1 MEYSAE
7 LLINAVREH
16 RFLYDKYSR
25 DFKNRSKKDFAWEEI
40 GQLFGL
46 TRTQVEQKFKN
57 LRDIYMRKKQ
67 EIKNKQKS
75 GAGAADI
82 PTIKWPHFE
91 SMMALMEPSP
101 QPALLLCST
110 EDDISFKLSADEAGE
125 RLVTNRSLF
134 RHNSRCMPHG
144 VGLPRQHGNRH
155 DKRTDDCSTQAV
167 EGLPEALPQASGC
180 DVEGETW
187 EQECCPD
194 VYEQEAAQLPPAK
207 RPRMSQKQT
216 AENPGNA
223 GDENILQ
230 ACVSHLSTIREQR
243 ERQQKDDIALFCML
257 LDSRLRRLPHQVAE
271 DFMHNIEMMTYDVL
285 LQARTEV

>member
-1 MEYSAE
+1 MGIINVNSPYCNLCLGAMTSCPQICACYQAAIFV
-7 LLINAVREH
+7 LLRVDH
-16 RFLYDKYSR
+16 
-25 DFKNRSKKDFAWEEI
+25 KKLNYIIF
-40 GQLFGL
+40 F
-46 TRTQVEQKFKN
+46 
-57 LRDIYMRKKQ
+57 
-67 EIKNKQKS
+67 S
-75 GAGAADI
+75 
-82 PTIKWPHFE
+82 
-91 SMMALMEPSP
+91 S
-101 QPALLLCST
+101 LLCST

-125 RLVTNRSLF
+125 S
-134 RHNSRCMPHG
+134 
-144 VGLPRQHGNRH
+144 
-155 DKRTDDCSTQAV
+155 STQAV

-187 EQECCPD
+187 AQECSPD
-194 VYEQEAAQLPPAK
+194 VYEPEAAQLPPAK

-257 LDSRLRRLPHQVAE
+257 LDSRLRRLPRQVAE
-271 DFMHNIEMMTYDVL
+271 DFMHNIEMMTYDVM

>member
-16 RFLYDKYSR
+16 RFLYDKHSR

-46 TRTQVEQKFKN
+46 TRTQAEQKFKN
-57 LRDIYMRKKQ
+57 LKDIYMRKKQ

-75 GAGAADI
+75 GAGVADI

-125 RLVTNRSLF
+125 S
-134 RHNSRCMPHG
+134 
-144 VGLPRQHGNRH
+144 
-155 DKRTDDCSTQAV
+155 STQAV

-187 EQECCPD
+187 AQECSPD
-194 VYEQEAAQLPPAK
+194 VYEPEAAQLPPAK

-257 LDSRLRRLPHQVAE
+257 LDSRLRRLPRQVAE
-271 DFMHNIEMMTYDVL
+271 DFMHNIEMMTYDVMR
-285 LQARTEV
+285 QARTEV